1 MNINLNDFN
10 IRNQNCLKST
20 REYFVL
26 SNLPRLLLEFLGIL
40 TFLIIFYVLI
50 GQSSDPKNV
59 LPEAGVFF
67 VAFFRMMPSAN
78 KILVSIQS
86 LNFAKVSIDLLE
98 KELINTKN
106 NISKNVITNTD
117 DFKFENKLRLKIYI
131 LI

>member
-1 MNINLNDFN
+1 M
-10 IRNQNCLKST
+10 
-20 REYFVL
+20 
-26 SNLPRLLLEFLGIL
+26 EFLGIL

-98 KELINTKN
+98 KELINSQN
-106 NISKNVITNTD
+106 NISKNIITNND
-117 DFKFENKLRLKIYI
+117 DFKFEKQIEIENLYFKYKKKIRIMIY